1 LEAPKV
7 NGCVE
12 EEGKAKRSDDT
23 EANDKVQRL
32 KKAVAAAEAET
43 EGSDGLG

>member
-12 EEGKAKRSDDT
+12 EESKAERSDDT

-32 KKAVAAAEAET
+32 KKAAAAAEAET